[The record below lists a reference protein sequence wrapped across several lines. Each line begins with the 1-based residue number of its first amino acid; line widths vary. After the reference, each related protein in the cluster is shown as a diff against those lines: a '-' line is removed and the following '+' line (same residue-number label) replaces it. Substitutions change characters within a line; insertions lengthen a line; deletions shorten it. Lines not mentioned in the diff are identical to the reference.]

1 MQSDLPTQTHDNSS
15 PDARIWKLGPIT
27 LNPPTWHRFRYALG
41 HHLLK
46 HAQTPCDEASAH
58 IVTTGEKQKLPKVEQ
73 PILRIDPLFHQDI
86 EPHEL
91 MNDINKLNSDKSP
104 RDDGFT
110 NRMIQAGGPKFEEI
124 LHQVFGTLWQHQI
137 RPKAWQMSQ
146 MQPIYKGEDKPR
158 ADLIVAFI

>member
-1 MQSDLPTQTHDNSS
+1 
-15 PDARIWKLGPIT
+15 
-27 LNPPTWHRFRYALG
+27 
-41 HHLLK
+41 LK
-46 HAQTPCDEASAH
+46 HAQSLYDEAAAH
-58 IVTTGEKQKLPKVEQ
+58 RVTTSGKQTLHKVEH
-73 PILRIDPLFHQDI
+73 PILPIDPLFHQDI

-124 LHQVFGTLWQHQI
+124 LHQVFGALWQHQI

-146 MQPIYKGEDKPR
+146 MQPIYKGGDKPR